1 MDDDAADAEHLRD
14 LRRVLTAGAA
24 EAAQR
29 EARDVVAALHG
40 DLLDRV
46 RHALDGD
53 AQEARRELLELGVSP
68 VAAPTSRAN
77 AANAARVALASSGS
91 SALRPNTRGKNSGW
105 MRPSSRFASV
115 TVSGP
120 PRR

>member
-1 MDDDAADAEHLRD
+1 MNDDAPNAERFRD
-14 LRRVLTAGAA
+14 LRRMLAAGAA

-53 AQEARRELLELGVSP
+53 PQEPGRDLLEPRRVARGGRDRRARAP
-68 VAAPTSRAN
+68 RTRRRVAA
-77 AANAARVALASSGS
+77 ASSGS
-91 SALRPNTRGKNSGW
+91 SASGPNTRGKNSG
-105 MRPSSRFASV
+105 
-115 TVSGP
+115 
-120 PRR
+120 

>member
-1 MDDDAADAEHLRD
+1 MPSTSATWRG
-14 LRRVLTAGAA
+14 VLTAGAA

-53 AQEARRELLELGVSP
+53 ADEARCEVLGAGASP

-77 AANAARVALASSGS
+77 AANAPVVALASSGS
-91 SALRPNTRGKNSGW
+91 SAFGPNTRGKWSGSI
-105 MRPSSRFASV
+105 RPSSRFASV